1 MARPTRSGLPGAPAS
16 ACAPASPSAS
26 GDPRPRPRARASA
39 RGRRHGRPEYQKRL
53 APVATDNSGGWLRF
67 CNRDCRADGSGFA
80 TDKSGGWLRRVAG
93 FHSSEDWQIRRTPR
107 AEGPGKF
114 AHGAGNSADDSGGW
128 LLQVS
133 GPGPGIEVDVS
144 GGWLR
149 QDSGCVTMRCVKD
162 PAQHNETRA
171 TTDDWKQCLAIAN
184 EGGFERMV
192 WMSGVGVG
200 AGGPTWKAKA

>member
-1 MARPTRSGLPGAPAS
+1 MACLGHRRRHAHQPGPARPAILVRVLEHELRLAVVDMVGLNTRSGLGPLMQHELMN
-16 ACAPASPSAS
+16 
-26 GDPRPRPRARASA
+26 D
-39 RGRRHGRPEYQKRL
+39 GRR
-53 APVATDNSGGWLRF
+53 TS
-67 CNRDCRADGSGFA
+67 NRDCRADGSGFA